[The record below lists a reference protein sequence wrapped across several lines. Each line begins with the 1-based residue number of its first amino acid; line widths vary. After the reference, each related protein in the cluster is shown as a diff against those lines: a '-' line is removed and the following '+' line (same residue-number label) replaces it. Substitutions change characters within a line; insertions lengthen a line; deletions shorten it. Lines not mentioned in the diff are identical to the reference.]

1 MRKLAYTC
9 DFETNTKNNN
19 VKVWA
24 WAFADIKTGEMVKYG
39 NSLNEWFN
47 YINNKNIDIYFHNLK
62 FDGTFI
68 LSYLLSNGFKHS
80 REKEPF
86 TFDTLITDTGLFY
99 KISIYWKKY
108 NKRYIKTD
116 IYDSLKK
123 IPLSVETI
131 AKAFNLEQQKGIIDY
146 ELLRDDNHIITDDE
160 LSYLKNDVEI
170 VANALNTLQSQGL
183 NKMTIGSDALNDFKG
198 TMGNKKNFRFYFP
211 VLNNYVDDDI
221 RRAYKGGFTYLN
233 PKYKNKIV
241 EGLVFDVNSLY
252 PFVMYNEFLPY
263 GRPLKFEGKYKFKNV
278 YNLYIQRLTCAFKL
292 KDNHIPTIQ
301 LKNSMRFIPTEYITT
316 TNGDIVELV
325 LTSPDLEL
333 FLKHYDILNLEYKDG
348 YMFKSSNVFF
358 REYINYWYDVKNTST
373 GGLYTLAKL
382 MLNSLYGKFGTST
395 KKGQK
400 IPYLDSEGILKY
412 YNDEI
417 KETEPLYT
425 ALACFITAYAR
436 SKTIKAGQLNYDRYI
451 YSDTDSIHLLGYE
464 MPNNIEID
472 NHKLGSWAY
481 ESKFSKG
488 KYLRAKT
495 YMQTI
500 ENKKIITCAG
510 MPKNL
515 HSQVDYNNFKE
526 GAIYNGKLR
535 PKQVKGGTLLVKTTF
550 KITK

>member
-24 WAFADIKTGEMVKYG
+24 WAFADIKTGKMVKYG
-39 NSLNEWFN
+39 NSIKDWFN

-99 KISIYWKKY
+99 KITIYWKKY

-123 IPLSVETI
+123 IPLNVETI
-131 AKAFNLEQQKGIIDY
+131 AKAFNLEQQKGKIDY
-146 ELLRDDNHIITDDE
+146 DLIRDDNHIITDDE
-160 LSYLKNDVEI
+160 LCYLKNDVEI
-170 VANALNTLQSQGL
+170 MANALNTLQLNGL
-183 NKMTIGSDALNDFKG
+183 NKMTIGSDALNNFKG

-241 EGLVFDVNSLY
+241 NGLVFDVNSLY

-263 GRPLKFEGKYKFKNV
+263 GTPLKFEGKYKFNNV
-278 YNLYIQRLTCAFKL
+278 YNLYIQRITCAFKL

-325 LTSPDLEL
+325 LTSPDLKL

-358 REYINYWYDVKNTST
+358 REYINYWYDIKNNST

-395 KKGQK
+395 KKGKK

-436 SKTIKAGQLNYDRYI
+436 SKTIKAGQLNYDRFI

-464 MPNNIEID
+464 IPKNIEID
-472 NHKLGSWAY
+472 NHKLGCWTY
-481 ESKFSKG
+481 ESKFTKG

-515 HSQVDYNNFKE
+515 HSQVEYNNFKE
-526 GAIYNGKLR
+526 GAIYFGKLR